1 VSASQRLALVLLALA
16 AAVTGWLVWQLREE
30 DAPPQLV
37 GPPRSDY
44 FVDQFELIAFD
55 EAGAESFSLSGPRL
69 SRHPQLG
76 TIEIEQPRLRMPG
89 EGQGWQGRSD
99 RGWISAEGD
108 RVRRC
113 ILPVG
118 IHRASVRSRRH
129 PVRSSEIELLP
140 RENRALSSETVT
152 ITGAGSILRGRGL
165 RADLDAKRVEL
176 LAEVTGRY
184 EPPPAP

>member
-1 VSASQRLALVLLALA
+1 MSEAQRLALVLLVLA
-16 AAVTGWLVWQLREE
+16 AAVTGWLVWQLREDE
-30 DAPPQLV
+30 EPPQLV

-55 EAGAESFSLSGPRL
+55 EAGAEAFSLRGPRL

-76 TIEIEQPRLRMPG
+76 TIEIEQPRVRLPG

-108 RVRRC
+108 RVRLLGGVDLRGPAARGD
-113 ILPVG
+113 LPM
-118 IHRASVRSRRH
+118 RL
-129 PVRSSEIELLP
+129 RSSAIELLP
-140 RENRALSSETVT
+140 RENRALSDETVT
-152 ITGAGSILRGRGL
+152 ITGPGSILRGRGL